1 MCKTFPDLL
10 SLDYTAG
17 VIDGLKWCL
26 NCGMVADANEIAV
39 QIRKL
44 QILQD
49 DCLCQM
55 EEDFMSYNNTY
66 EIIKEQ
72 ILETFPGATNIE
84 NVGVY
89 KDKAVVQFVPFE
101 GSSPYTATLFN
112 DAERIVI
119 SIVT

>member
-1 MCKTFPDLL
+1 MCKAFPDPL

-49 DCLCQM
+49 DSLCQM

-101 GSSPYTATLFN
+101 GSDPYTATLFN
-112 DAERIVI
+112 DAERIVV